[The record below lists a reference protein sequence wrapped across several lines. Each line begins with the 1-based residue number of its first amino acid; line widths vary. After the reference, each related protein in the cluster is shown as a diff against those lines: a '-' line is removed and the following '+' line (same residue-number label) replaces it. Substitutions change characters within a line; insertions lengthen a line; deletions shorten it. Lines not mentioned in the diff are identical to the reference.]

1 MQNLLLKNIR
11 QLVNVRED
19 TGPLYGSEMAE
30 LPFIENAWLLI
41 EGNVI
46 SGFGSMDTLK
56 KRLPNLPAEQ
66 IDCSEKLVMPSWCD
80 SHTHLVFAG
89 NRESEFVDKIRG
101 LSYEEIN
108 ARGGGILNTVEKIND
123 ISEDELFRIS

>member
-1 MQNLLLKNIR
+1 MHRLLLTNIR

-19 TGPLYGSEMAE
+19 TGPLYGKEMSD
-30 LPFIENAWLLI
+30 LPSIGNAWLLI

-46 SGFGSMDTLK
+46 ADFGKMDSLSEK
-56 KRLPNLPAEQ
+56 LPVLPSEQ
-66 IDCSEKLVMPSWCD
+66 VDCSDKLVMPSWCD

-89 NRESEFVDKIRG
+89 SRENEFVDKILG

-108 ARGGGILNTVEKIND
+108 AR
-123 ISEDELFRIS
+123 